1 MGILFDF
8 VCLKFDLFVPTL
20 RDPLDSRK
28 VRKTEGLRLS
38 EAFTDCLFAEVSAA
52 DGKNVEPSM
61 MELAALLK
69 EKEDINIQKALTI
82 TLNEEAARK
91 KKKCC

>member
-1 MGILFDF
+1 M
-8 VCLKFDLFVPTL
+8 
-20 RDPLDSRK
+20 
-28 VRKTEGLRLS
+28 RKTEGLKLS

-52 DGKNVEPSM
+52 DSKNVEPSM

>member
-1 MGILFDF
+1 M
-8 VCLKFDLFVPTL
+8 
-20 RDPLDSRK
+20 
-28 VRKTEGLRLS
+28 RKTEGLKLS